1 MDIYC
6 TVYPGLWIYSGQ
18 YIQDYGYMLA
28 WDIQDYGYILH
39 NLFRI
44 MDRCWTVYSGL
55 WIDAEQLI
63 QDYKYKLNSLSRI
76 VDIY

>member
-1 MDIYC
+1 
-6 TVYPGLWIYSGQ
+6 
-18 YIQDYGYMLA
+18 MLE

-76 VDIY
+76 MDINCTVYPGL